1 MATLWWQATGML
13 RLIAVSAL
21 LAGRAPP
28 ISAQVSM
35 NTRAEDLGINAAV
48 GAVTATVWSI
58 ARGRGVKRAALQGLI
73 GGATIG
79 VARQV
84 AASPFSGSG
93 FVGRELSA
101 VGVSALKSAGSD
113 HTTLSF
119 PVGPVELQL
128 TDGREFDWRVNATYA
143 VAAVMN
149 SVSRTTRIDATLSLY
164 SGTFVFRDNRETL
177 HTSNG
182 EARGS
187 EFFGGIKIAKSA
199 FANSNGAPNVL
210 YHENVHVLQD
220 DYLAFAVANPIEKLV
235 LDRVSIGRRITRHV
249 DVGLLSLGLNGLA
262 NSLVPYDS
270 RPWER
275 EAYALTPRHN
285 Y

>member
-1 MATLWWQATGML
+1 ML
-13 RLIAVSAL
+13 RWKTVGLSRLIAVGVFLACTAL
-21 LAGRAPP
+21 PV
-28 ISAQVSM
+28 SAQVSTGM
-35 NTRAEDLGINAAV
+35 RVQDLGVNAAI
-48 GAVTATVWSI
+48 GAVTATLRSV
-58 ARGRGVKRAALQGLI
+58 ARGRGFKRAALQGLI

-101 VGVSALKSAGSD
+101 VGLSALTSAGSD
-113 HTTLSF
+113 HTTLAF

-128 TDGREFDWRVNATYA
+128 IDGRAFDWRVNATYA
-143 VAAVMN
+143 VAAARN
-149 SVSRTTRIDATLSLY
+149 SMSRTAHIDATLSLY

-199 FANSNGAPNVL
+199 FANSNGTPNVL

-220 DYLAFAVANPIEKLV
+220 DYLALSVANPIERLI
-235 LDRVSIGRRITRHV
+235 LERTSIGRRITRHI

-262 NSLVPYDS
+262 NSLVPYES

>member
-1 MATLWWQATGML
+1 MSVLLTVT
-13 RLIAVSAL
+13 AL
-21 LAGRAPP
+21 PV
-28 ISAQVSM
+28 SAQVSTSM
-35 NTRAEDLGINAAV
+35 RVQDLGINAGI
-48 GAVTATVWSI
+48 GAVTATVWSL
-58 ARGRGVKRAALQGLI
+58 ARGRGLKRAALQGLI

-79 VARQV
+79 AARQV

-101 VGVSALKSAGSD
+101 VGISALTSAGSD

-119 PVGPVELQL
+119 PVGPVEFQL

-143 VAAVMN
+143 VAAIMN
-149 SVSRTTRIDATLSLY
+149 SASRTTHIDAKLSMY

-199 FANSNGAPNVL
+199 FTNSNGTPSVL

-220 DYLAFAVANPIEKLV
+220 DYLAFAVANPLEGLV
-235 LDRVSIGRRITRHV
+235 LNQTSIGRRITRHI

-275 EAYALTPRHN
+275 EAYALTPRRN